1 MATNPVNLPDDLEQQ
16 LLDGLLSGPA
26 KPWTDEEWQAIRD
39 RVVASDDQQSS
50 Y

>member
-1 MATNPVNLPDDLEQQ
+1 MATNPVHLPDELEQA
-16 LLDGLLSGPA
+16 LLNGLSSGPA
-26 KPWTDEEWQAIRD
+26 KPWTDEEWQAIKT